1 MEIKYVYGF
10 DPGYALSN
18 GIKPYIIKI
27 PFKYISEDGRCWV
40 DPGPNIECLRYT
52 IPAQPQWFAP
62 GQYSFDLDEAKEML
76 NDYLKEYDRKQ
87 SLSDEEWVEEDMREY
102 LSRYFNK
109 DIVDK
114 YIDKIKELTPN
125 LWHTYIDIRDNKA
138 YYTIKEDWI
147 SQPLKPERYSNYRE
161 TKAEKEERLKRQMEE
176 HEKYFKINYREVII
190 C

>member
-62 GQYSFDLDEAKEML
+62 GQYSFDLDEEAAAVEHAVAKVLEDGYRTVDIMSEGCIQVGTVEMGDL
-76 NDYLKEYDRKQ
+76 
-87 SLSDEEWVEEDMREY
+87 
-102 LSRYFNK
+102 
-109 DIVDK
+109 I
-114 YIDKIKELTPN
+114 
-125 LWHTYIDIRDNKA
+125 A
-138 YYTIKEDWI
+138 
-147 SQPLKPERYSNYRE
+147 ER
-161 TKAEKEERLKRQMEE
+161 
-176 HEKYFKINYREVII
+176 IG
-190 C
+190 